1 MMRYKVCPTQEEQK
15 EMDELFKK
23 STIDEKAKIN
33 YIYIHLNELQLQLC
47 RQPQKD
53 YEQFSYDF
61 IETLCTRDF
70 SRIESEGAE
79 FARKILARFVK
90 KKHFSLK

>member
-1 MMRYKVCPTQEEQK
+1 MEKRNKCPAFHQIK
-15 EMDELFKK
+15 ISHAAYCRL
-23 STIDEKAKIN
+23 KAKIN

-47 RQPQKD
+47 KLPQKD